1 MWGKG
6 QLTCKRIGAES
17 LVETPLSGS
26 VPFVD
31 SCMLL
36 RLGSGPPNKSVSR
49 ELPGEKK
56 REDMQFEKTQRTLC
70 RLKQTMVLQS

>member
-6 QLTCKRIGAES
+6 KLTYKKIGAES
-17 LVETPLSGS
+17 LVETLLLGLLR
-26 VPFVD
+26 FVD

-36 RLGSGPPNKSVSR
+36 VLGSGPLNKSVSR

-56 REDMQFEKTQRTLC
+56 KEDMQFEKPQRTLC
-70 RLKQTMVLQS
+70 RLKQTMVLQL